1 MFVIPSWCDRL
12 LKYFEIDGPTGAGIS
27 GGRTS
32 GMMHAM
38 TLAANPGTKDYQG
51 CFANTG
57 RENEATLRFLY
68 DIDRHSPRPLAWLEF
83 RPPPVLGQ
91 APRFAQTAVVNFETA
106 HRGGRIFEEFLFTL
120 AAYRKQEKGEGPV
133 APHSTMRLCT
143 SYMKLKTIHRWLE
156 SRFGGEAYTYLVGLR
171 SDEPDRVASLL
182 RQSTGRCDFACPL
195 YEAGI
200 TREMVNEFWR
210 AQPFDLQL
218 EEPYGNCSLCFLK
231 DEADIATIM
240 LDDEGEAKWWIDVQ
254 DRYGDFR
261 RGQTSMRTIFAEA
274 KMRVQVI
281 RPAVRAYQ
289 WAKMPDDFALDEAW
303 LKKAQDDAEVAYQR
317 RLNKWEEK
325 RLNGAPFTPKPRPGK
340 ALSRSL
346 TEWRQYRWDLLVA
359 QEERLR
365 DEGRKAFS
373 CACESAQLAG
383 AAEDDAQMMMF

>member
-12 LKYFEIDGPTGAGIS
+12 LKHFEIDGPTGAGIS

-32 GMMHAM
+32 GMMHAL
-38 TLAANPGTKDYQG
+38 TLAANPGATEYQG

-57 RENEATLRFLY
+57 RENEVTLRFLY

-83 RPPPVLGQ
+83 RPPPVWGQ

-106 HRGGRIFEEFLFTL
+106 HRGGRIFEDFLATL
-120 AAYRKQEKGEGPV
+120 AAYRQQEKGEGPV

-156 SRFGGEAYTYLVGLR
+156 EWLDQPYMYRVGLR
-171 SDEPDRVASLL
+171 FDEPDRVDSLL
-182 RQSTGRCDFACPL
+182 RQSTARCDFECPL

-200 TREMVNEFWR
+200 TRAMVNEFW
-210 AQPFDLQL
+210 AMQPFDLQL
-218 EEPYGNCSLCFLK
+218 AEPYGNCSLCFLK

-240 LDDEGEAKWWIDVQ
+240 LDDEEEAKWWLDLQ

-274 KMRVQVI
+274 KMRVRVI

-289 WAKMPDDFALDEAW
+289 WAQMSDDFTVDEAW

-317 RLNKWEEK
+317 RLNKWEER
-325 RLNGAPFTPKPRPGK
+325 RLMGEPLLPKPRPGK

-346 TEWRQYRWDLLVA
+346 DEWRRYRWDLLVK

-383 AAEDDAQMMMF
+383 AADDDAQVRMW